1 MTVTLTDLKISK
13 YMTTRLSKSTDT
25 TTFQVSDKE
34 ISRDPKDLRDAN
46 SKSITATTVSV
57 DLTSLQKH
65 VVCLNCKQIIVPLDN
80 DDNDEVGKNIFI
92 YNACRSMV
100 DETQCK
106 IFSKVVFSAQTQRM
120 KLAF

>member
-34 ISRDPKDLRDAN
+34 ISIDPKDLRYAN
-46 SKSITATTVSV
+46 SKSVTATTISV

-65 VVCLNCKQIIVPLDN
+65 LVCLKCKQIIVPLDD

-92 YNACRSMV
+92 YNAFSSVV

-106 IFSKVVFSAQTQRM
+106 IVSKVVFSAQTQRM
-120 KLAF
+120 KLTF